1 MFQFMEVI
9 STPHDDTMS
18 WDPTLQAE
26 LSGPKV
32 AAIKAQAWYLA
43 FLSAD
48 RPMIN
53 RLPGAKSTTFYAGQ
67 RPRPFFVAGGVEG
80 EKGQVIPEIN
90 LTLPCLETGENTPY
104 PHAAGGCGH
113 DPGTEWWTSERRL
126 ENP

>member
-9 STPHDDTMS
+9 STAHDDTMS

-43 FLSAD
+43 LLSAD

-53 RLPGAKSTTFYAGQ
+53 RLPRAKSTTFYAGQ
-67 RPRPFFVAGGVEG
+67 RPRPFFVAGALKAR
-80 EKGQVIPEIN
+80 KGK
-90 LTLPCLETGENTPY
+90 
-104 PHAAGGCGH
+104 
-113 DPGTEWWTSERRL
+113 
-126 ENP
+126 